1 MSNFHRVEFNVH
13 MTRGD
18 VYEAVVDMDEFAT
31 YSGNGRA
38 NDMLDYL
45 QNNGI
50 PYKVTPGELTLE
62 NAADLESYE
71 TWDGDSL
78 DPEEIT
84 SDGLPKEFLDKRQ
97 SLAMFL
103 LALATGQT
111 WEDAEGVDNFHE
123 NYTKDADEVLRSQP
137 HLLGLETRELMGIE

>member
-1 MSNFHRVEFNVH
+1 MTNLHRIQFNIH

-18 VYEAVVDMDEFAT
+18 VCEAVVDMDEFAT
-31 YSGNGRA
+31 YSGNGKA

-45 QNNGI
+45 QNNSI
-50 PYKVTPGELTLE
+50 PYTITPGELTLE
-62 NAADLESYE
+62 NAADMETYE

-84 SDGLPKEFLDKRQ
+84 SDGLPQEFLDKRH

-103 LALATGQT
+103 LAMATGLT
-111 WEDAEGVDNFHE
+111 WDDAEGVDTLHE
-123 NYTKDADEVLRSQP
+123 NYIKDADEVLRSQP
-137 HLLGLETRELMGIE
+137 HLLGLGTREQMGIE